1 MSNPSSA
8 AQELNRGIRLLRLR
22 LAGVTRPYEVDLRTN
37 DGSFRPLSVIAGPTN
52 TGKTSV
58 LQLIAYA
65 LGASSYP
72 DHEEIVRQVRAAVLE
87 TITADGPMTFERGI
101 ESKIAL
107 VFDQPLD
114 RAGDTVPQPHPIDP
128 PSDPASL
135 SRLLLSTVDLQDV
148 LLRVAPTQQESATH
162 VLSFRDLMW
171 LCMLLNERV
180 GSAQLLF
187 EGNRDKN
194 RKLLQVVDAVFGVH
208 ANDGADLA
216 SRIKNLNDDLASA
229 RNELAS
235 LEQFIREQDAT
246 PREQLQ
252 EVLEDAEGQ
261 LAAIRDAVHRLD
273 QQEATSAE
281 VTAGLRNRH
290 QRAAHATVRARQRL
304 RDREALV
311 SRYASLRAQYSDDIR
326 KLTLLKQA
334 GSVFDHLSVT
344 VCPACLNTLPTPP
357 TVRGS
362 TCSLCE
368 QALPAAVTATSLGA
382 AAALREIAVA
392 GLAQPVDEQNADG
405 HQLGDHD
412 HELDESLPGDG
423 SAHEAISAE
432 LASTRSRFKELND
445 YWRELADSLP
455 TLRQACDRASTTEAE
470 LAAQVDRGA
479 SGTVT
484 PYVAAREDLAV
495 QRQAVLV
502 RRDRA
507 TAALKQWR
515 SLQLRRR
522 RAEQMAGE
530 LAGLR
535 RESRSQSDRPDR
547 DAVITALSARF
558 RQILNE
564 VGYPKHNNTGAI
576 DAKLVPSARMRPFT
590 SASSGGQVLQSL
602 AWVLAIF
609 EVGYET
615 GAHHPGFLLI
625 DTPQK
630 NLGGKAAADDE
641 EFADVHLVERFYQHV
656 ISWLGGP
663 GRGAQIVIVDNTP
676 PPIAEPH
683 IAARFTRDPHHGR
696 FGLIDNETG

>member
-1 MSNPSSA
+1 M
-8 AQELNRGIRLLRLR
+8 
-22 LAGVTRPYEVDLRTN
+22 
-37 DGSFRPLSVIAGPTN
+37 IAGPTN

-87 TITADGPMTFERGI
+87 AITPDGPMTVERGI
-101 ESKIAL
+101 EAKIAL

-148 LLRVAPTQQESATH
+148 QLRLAPTQQESATH

-171 LCMLLNERV
+171 VCMLLNERV

-208 ANDGADLA
+208 ASDGADLA
-216 SRIKNLNDDLASA
+216 SRIKNLNDDLANA
-229 RNELAS
+229 RNELVS

-246 PREQLQ
+246 PREQLE
-252 EVLEDAEGQ
+252 EVVEEAEGQ
-261 LAAIRDAVHRLD
+261 LAAIRDTVHRLD
-273 QQEATSAE
+273 RQEATSAE

-290 QRAAHATVRARQRL
+290 QRAARATVQARQRL

-334 GSVFDHLSVT
+334 GSIFDHLSVM

-357 TVRGS
+357 TVRDS

-368 QALPAAVTATSLGA
+368 QALPVAVTTTSLGTSA
-382 AAALREIAVA
+382 AMRETAVA
-392 GLAQPVDEQNADG
+392 GLAQRVDEQDG
-405 HQLGDHD
+405 DGRQLHNHD
-412 HELDESLPGDG
+412 SDESLPGDG

-432 LASTRSRFKELND
+432 LASTRSRFRELND

-455 TLRQACDRASTTEAE
+455 ALRQTCSQATATEAE
-470 LAAQVDRGA
+470 LAAQVDRAA
-479 SGTVT
+479 SGTIT
-484 PYVAAREDLAV
+484 PYVAAREDLAT

-515 SLQLRRR
+515 SLHVRRR
-522 RAEQMAGE
+522 RTEQMAGE
-530 LAGLR
+530 LAELR
-535 RESRSQSDRPDR
+535 RESRGQSDRPDR
-547 DAVITALSARF
+547 DAVIAALSARF
-558 RQILNE
+558 RQILND

-576 DAKLVPSARMRPFT
+576 DTKLVPSARLRPFT

-602 AWVLAIF
+602 AWILAIF

-656 ISWLGGP
+656 LSWLDGP
-663 GRGAQIVIVDNTP
+663 GRGAQI
-676 PPIAEPH
+676 
-683 IAARFTRDPHHGR
+683 
-696 FGLIDNETG
+696 